1 MNRASNVAQV
11 LLHAYNL
18 FYADTHFIF
27 TIFVLI
33 YYTDTHFFFLL
44 YLGQCLGLGLFMSYL
59 FDLFFI
65 FSFIYFV
72 INHITSFKQRY
83 LVFIYFLEYLLLFLD
98 DNVDEKR
105 E

>member
-1 MNRASNVAQV
+1 
-11 LLHAYNL
+11 
-18 FYADTHFIF
+18 
-27 TIFVLI
+27 
-33 YYTDTHFFFLL
+33 
-44 YLGQCLGLGLFMSYL
+44 MSYL

-72 INHITSFKQRY
+72 INHNIASFKQRY

>member
-33 YYTDTHFFFLL
+33 YYTDTHFIFTIFVS
-44 YLGQCLGLGLFMSYL
+44 MSRSRSIYVVSIRS
-59 FDLFFI
+59 I
-65 FSFIYFV
+65 FYFQLHL
-72 INHITSFKQRY
+72 ICH
-83 LVFIYFLEYLLLFLD
+83 
-98 DNVDEKR
+98 
-105 E
+105 